1 MNPLTFISEHHRLKF
16 SIISSL
22 DLAVI
27 LLSNT
32 VGFVNYILP
41 AARKIHL
48 VAVSDDEI
56 TVQVSCKV

>member
-1 MNPLTFISEHHRLKF
+1 MKPRSPIAVHHRLKF
-16 SIISSL
+16 AIISPF

-32 VGFVNYILP
+32 VGFEKAMLP
-41 AARKIHL
+41 AARKMHA

-56 TVQVSCKV
+56 TVQVSFSV